1 MARAASPLGH
11 PLKIIKISLE
21 SKLSICDFYDF
32 QGMLNSYN
40 TGKVLIM
47 EQSKRQRKNDPRD
60 AAMEILLD
68 MDRTGRMSSG
78 ALQDGLRKLQFTEKE
93 NRAFITRLVEG
104 TTEYRLQLDAVI
116 DHYAKKKTEKQK
128 PPVRVILRM
137 SAYQLLYMDGVPDR
151 AVLSEAGRLMRA
163 HHLENMTGVVN
174 GILRSVQRGMEDG
187 TVDAVRNAS
196 LSLKYSTPEWICDR
210 LIAVYGEERT
220 EQILTAGFTERP
232 LMIRVNRAKITKT
245 ELMDSFL
252 QAGLLVE
259 EGLISPDALRITGV
273 DFVRKLPGFRE
284 GHFFVQDESSQ
295 AAMNTLGDVNGK
307 RIISL
312 CAAPGGKATMLAE
325 RGGIVTARDL
335 TEEKTELIRENAERL
350 GLSIAVEAHDAADPV
365 PGDKEAYDIVIADVP
380 CSGLGVMGRKND
392 IKYHITPEGVE
403 ELVELSGRILE
414 AAAKAVRPGGT
425 LLFSTC
431 TLLPEENGQQAEAFL
446 GRHPEYRK
454 IEEKQLLQG
463 IDPCDGFYYC
473 RMVRE

>member
-1 MARAASPLGH
+1 
-11 PLKIIKISLE
+11 
-21 SKLSICDFYDF
+21 
-32 QGMLNSYN
+32 
-40 TGKVLIM
+40 M
-47 EQSKRQRKNDPRD
+47 EQEKRQRKNDPRD

-68 MDRTGRMSSG
+68 MDRTGRITSG

-116 DHYAKKKTEKQK
+116 DQYAKKKTEKQK

-137 SAYQLLYMDGVPDR
+137 SVYQLLYMDGVPDR

-163 HHLENMTGVVN
+163 HHLENMIGVVN
-174 GILRSVQRGMEDG
+174 GILRNVQRGLEDG
-187 TVDAVRNAS
+187 TVDAVRNTS

-210 LIAVYGEERT
+210 LIAAYGGEKAER
-220 EQILTAGFTERP
+220 ILAAGFTDRP
-232 LMIRVNRAKITKT
+232 LTIRVNRTKT
-245 ELMDSFL
+245 TKAELTDTFL
-252 QAGLLVE
+252 QAGISVE

-295 AAMNTLGDVNGK
+295 YAMNTLGDVAGK

-335 TEEKTELIRENAERL
+335 TEEKTELIWENAERL
-350 GLSIAVEAHDAADPV
+350 GLSLAVEAQDASEAV
-365 PGDKEAYDIVIADVP
+365 PEDKEAYDIVIADVP

-392 IKYHITPEGVE
+392 IKYHISPEGVE
-403 ELVELSGRILE
+403 ELVQLSGRILD

-431 TLLPEENGQQAEAFL
+431 TLLPEENGMQVLEFL
-446 GRHPEYRK
+446 EKHREFRK

-463 IDPCDGFYYC
+463 MDPCDGFYYC
-473 RMVRE
+473 QMVKE

>member
-1 MARAASPLGH
+1 
-11 PLKIIKISLE
+11 
-21 SKLSICDFYDF
+21 
-32 QGMLNSYN
+32 
-40 TGKVLIM
+40 
-47 EQSKRQRKNDPRD
+47 
-60 AAMEILLD
+60 MEILLD

-104 TTEYRLQLDAVI
+104 TTEYRLQIDAVT

-128 PPVRVILRM
+128 PAVRVILRM
-137 SAYQLLYMDGVPDR
+137 SVYQMLYMDGVPDR

-210 LIAVYGEERT
+210 LIMAYGEERA
-220 EQILTAGFTERP
+220 EHILAAGFTERP
-232 LMIRVNRAKITKT
+232 LTIRVNRAKTTK
-245 ELMDSFL
+245 EDLKEKL
-252 QAGLLVE
+252 LKEGLSVE
-259 EGLISPDALRITGV
+259 EGLLAPDALRISGI
-273 DFVRKLPGFRE
+273 DFVRKLPGYRE
-284 GHFFVQDESSQ
+284 GLFFVQDESSQ
-295 AAMNTLGDVNGK
+295 FAMDSLGDVAGK
-307 RIISL
+307 KIISL
-312 CAAPGGKATMLAE
+312 CAAPGGKSTMLAE
-325 RGGIVTARDL
+325 RGGVVKARDL

-350 GLSIAVEAHDAADPV
+350 GLDLAVEAHDASEPV
-365 PGDKEAYDIVIADVP
+365 TGDKEACDIVIADVP

-392 IKYHITPEGVE
+392 IKYHITPEGVD
-403 ELVELSGRILE
+403 ELVQLAGRILE
-414 AAAKAVRPGGT
+414 AAAKAVRPGGI

-431 TLLPEENGQQAEAFL
+431 TLLPEENGMQAGRFL
-446 GRHPEYRK
+446 EKHPEFTM

-473 RMVRE
+473 RMVRK

>member
-1 MARAASPLGH
+1 
-11 PLKIIKISLE
+11 
-21 SKLSICDFYDF
+21 
-32 QGMLNSYN
+32 
-40 TGKVLIM
+40 
-47 EQSKRQRKNDPRD
+47 
-60 AAMEILLD
+60 MEILLD
-68 MDRTGRMSSG
+68 MDRTGRITSG

-116 DHYAKKKTEKQK
+116 DQYAKKKTEKQK

-137 SAYQLLYMDGVPDR
+137 SVYQLLYMDGVPDR

-163 HHLENMTGVVN
+163 HHLENMIGVVN
-174 GILRSVQRGMEDG
+174 GILRNVQRGLEDG
-187 TVDAVRNAS
+187 TVDAVRNTS

-210 LIAVYGEERT
+210 LIAAYGGEKAER
-220 EQILTAGFTERP
+220 ILAAGFTDRP
-232 LMIRVNRAKITKT
+232 LTIRVNRTKT
-245 ELMDSFL
+245 TKAELTDTFL
-252 QAGLLVE
+252 QAGISVE

-295 AAMNTLGDVNGK
+295 YAMNTLGDVAGK

-335 TEEKTELIRENAERL
+335 TEEKTELIWENAERL
-350 GLSIAVEAHDAADPV
+350 GLSLAVEAQDASEAV
-365 PGDKEAYDIVIADVP
+365 PEDKEAYDIVIADVP

-392 IKYHITPEGVE
+392 IKYHISPEGVE
-403 ELVELSGRILE
+403 ELVQLSGRILD

-431 TLLPEENGQQAEAFL
+431 TLLPEENGMQVLEFL
-446 GRHPEYRK
+446 EKHREFRK

-463 IDPCDGFYYC
+463 MDPCDGFYYC
-473 RMVRE
+473 QMVKE

>member
-1 MARAASPLGH
+1 
-11 PLKIIKISLE
+11 
-21 SKLSICDFYDF
+21 
-32 QGMLNSYN
+32 
-40 TGKVLIM
+40 M
-47 EQSKRQRKNDPRD
+47 EQEKRQRKNDPRD

-68 MDRTGRMSSG
+68 MDRTGRITSG

-116 DHYAKKKTEKQK
+116 DQYAKKKTEKQK

-137 SAYQLLYMDGVPDR
+137 SVYQLLYMDGVPDR

-163 HHLENMTGVVN
+163 HHLENMIGVVN
-174 GILRSVQRGMEDG
+174 GILRSVQRGLEDG
-187 TVDAVRNAS
+187 TVDAVRNTS

-210 LIAVYGEERT
+210 LIAAYGGERA
-220 EQILTAGFTERP
+220 ERILAAGFTDRP
-232 LMIRVNRAKITKT
+232 LTIRVNRTKT
-245 ELMDSFL
+245 TKAELTDTFL
-252 QAGLLVE
+252 QAGISVE

-295 AAMNTLGDVNGK
+295 YAMNTLGDVAGK

-350 GLSIAVEAHDAADPV
+350 GLSLAVEAQDASEAV
-365 PGDKEAYDIVIADVP
+365 PEDKEAYDIVIADVP

-392 IKYHITPEGVE
+392 IKYHISPEGVE
-403 ELVELSGRILE
+403 ELVQLSGRILD

-431 TLLPEENGQQAEAFL
+431 TLLPEENGMQVLEFL
-446 GRHPEYRK
+446 EKHREFRK

-463 IDPCDGFYYC
+463 MDPCDGFYYC
-473 RMVRE
+473 QMVKE

>member
-1 MARAASPLGH
+1 
-11 PLKIIKISLE
+11 
-21 SKLSICDFYDF
+21 
-32 QGMLNSYN
+32 
-40 TGKVLIM
+40 
-47 EQSKRQRKNDPRD
+47 
-60 AAMEILLD
+60 MEILLD
-68 MDRTGRMSSG
+68 MDRTGRITSG

-116 DHYAKKKTEKQK
+116 DQYAKKKTEKQK

-137 SAYQLLYMDGVPDR
+137 SVYQLLYMDGVPDR

-163 HHLENMTGVVN
+163 HHLENMIGVVN
-174 GILRSVQRGMEDG
+174 GILRSVQRGLEDG
-187 TVDAVRNAS
+187 TVDAVRNTS

-210 LIAVYGEERT
+210 LIAAYGGERA
-220 EQILTAGFTERP
+220 ERILAAGFTDRP
-232 LMIRVNRAKITKT
+232 LTIRVNRTKT
-245 ELMDSFL
+245 TKAELTDTFL
-252 QAGLLVE
+252 QAGISVE

-284 GHFFVQDESSQ
+284 RHFFVQDESSQ
-295 AAMNTLGDVNGK
+295 YAMNTLGDVAGK

-350 GLSIAVEAHDAADPV
+350 GLSLAVEAQDASEAV
-365 PGDKEAYDIVIADVP
+365 PEDKEAYDIVIADVP

-392 IKYHITPEGVE
+392 IKYHISPEGVE
-403 ELVELSGRILE
+403 ELVQLSGRILD

-431 TLLPEENGQQAEAFL
+431 TLLPEENGMQVLEFL
-446 GRHPEYRK
+446 EKHREFRK

-463 IDPCDGFYYC
+463 MDPCDGFYYC
-473 RMVRE
+473 QMVKE

>member
-1 MARAASPLGH
+1 
-11 PLKIIKISLE
+11 
-21 SKLSICDFYDF
+21 
-32 QGMLNSYN
+32 
-40 TGKVLIM
+40 
-47 EQSKRQRKNDPRD
+47 
-60 AAMEILLD
+60 MEILLD
-68 MDRTGRMSSG
+68 MDRTGRITSG
-78 ALQDGLRKLQFTEKE
+78 ALQDGLRRLQFTEKE

-116 DHYAKKKTEKQK
+116 DQYAKKKTEKQK

-137 SAYQLLYMDGVPDR
+137 SVYQLLYMDGVPDR

-174 GILRSVQRGMEDG
+174 GILRSVQRGLEDG
-187 TVDAVRNAS
+187 TVDAVRNTS

-210 LIAVYGEERT
+210 LIAAYGGERA
-220 EQILTAGFTERP
+220 ERILAAGFTDRP
-232 LMIRVNRAKITKT
+232 LTIRVNRTKT
-245 ELMDSFL
+245 TKAELTDTFL
-252 QAGLLVE
+252 QAGISVE

-295 AAMNTLGDVNGK
+295 YAMNTLGDVAGK

-350 GLSIAVEAHDAADPV
+350 GLSLAVEARDASEAV
-365 PGDKEAYDIVIADVP
+365 PEDKEAYDIVIADVP

-392 IKYHITPEGVE
+392 IKYHISPEGVE
-403 ELVELSGRILE
+403 ELVQLSGRILD

-431 TLLPEENGQQAEAFL
+431 TLLPEENGMQVSDFL
-446 GRHPEYRK
+446 EKHREFRK
-454 IEEKQLLQG
+454 KEEKQLLQG
-463 IDPCDGFYYC
+463 MDPCDGFYYC
-473 RMVRE
+473 QMVKE

>member
-1 MARAASPLGH
+1 
-11 PLKIIKISLE
+11 
-21 SKLSICDFYDF
+21 
-32 QGMLNSYN
+32 
-40 TGKVLIM
+40 
-47 EQSKRQRKNDPRD
+47 
-60 AAMEILLD
+60 MEILLD
-68 MDRTGRMSSG
+68 MDRTGRITSG

-116 DHYAKKKTEKQK
+116 DQYAKKKTEKQK

-137 SAYQLLYMDGVPDR
+137 SVYQLLYMDGVPDR

-163 HHLENMTGVVN
+163 HHLENMIGVVN
-174 GILRSVQRGMEDG
+174 GILRSVQRGLEDG
-187 TVDAVRNAS
+187 TVDAVRNTS

-210 LIAVYGEERT
+210 LIAAYGGERA
-220 EQILTAGFTERP
+220 ERILAAGFTDRP
-232 LMIRVNRAKITKT
+232 LTIRVNRTKT
-245 ELMDSFL
+245 TKAELTDTFL
-252 QAGLLVE
+252 QAGISVE

-295 AAMNTLGDVNGK
+295 YAMNTLGDVAGK

-350 GLSIAVEAHDAADPV
+350 GLSLAVEAQDASEAV
-365 PGDKEAYDIVIADVP
+365 PEDKEAYDIVIADVP

-392 IKYHITPEGVE
+392 IKYHISPEGVE
-403 ELVELSGRILE
+403 ELVQLSGRILD

-431 TLLPEENGQQAEAFL
+431 TLLPEENGMQVLEFL
-446 GRHPEYRK
+446 EKHREFRK

-463 IDPCDGFYYC
+463 MDPCDGFYYC
-473 RMVRE
+473 QMVKE